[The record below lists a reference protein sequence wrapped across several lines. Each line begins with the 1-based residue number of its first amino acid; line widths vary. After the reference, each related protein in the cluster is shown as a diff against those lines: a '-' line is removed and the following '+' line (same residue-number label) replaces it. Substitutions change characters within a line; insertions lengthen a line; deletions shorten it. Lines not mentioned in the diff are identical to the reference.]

1 MPEGSINEDTRLV
14 LANAIY
20 FDGSWK
26 SQFDAHDTRK
36 ERFYG
41 AGGAHSEV
49 DMMFQNHTFPYVERP
64 NFQMLEMPYAGD
76 DLSMVVILPNERNGL
91 AQLEASI
98 SAEDLSA
105 TLDDLSTASVDVYLP
120 KFTFNSGFKLG
131 DTLAGMGM
139 TDAFDGEVSD
149 FSGIVDPAVNRL
161 VIQTA
166 VHKTFID
173 VNEEGTEASAA
184 TGIGIG
190 ITTCACGPPKPITF
204 RADHPFLFAL
214 RDRHSGSLL
223 FLGRVMQPGE
233 WTANAALG
241 PAVPEPATM
250 ALLLIASACLAARRT
265 RARASVPVM

>member
-1 MPEGSINEDTRLV
+1 V

-139 TDAFDGEVSD
+139 TDALMAKSRISAESSTRPSIGSSFKRPFIKRSSTSTRKVRKRPPQ
-149 FSGIVDPAVNRL
+149 PA
-161 VIQTA
+161 
-166 VHKTFID
+166 
-173 VNEEGTEASAA
+173 
-184 TGIGIG
+184 
-190 ITTCACGPPKPITF
+190 
-204 RADHPFLFAL
+204 
-214 RDRHSGSLL
+214 
-223 FLGRVMQPGE
+223 
-233 WTANAALG
+233 
-241 PAVPEPATM
+241 
-250 ALLLIASACLAARRT
+250 
-265 RARASVPVM
+265 